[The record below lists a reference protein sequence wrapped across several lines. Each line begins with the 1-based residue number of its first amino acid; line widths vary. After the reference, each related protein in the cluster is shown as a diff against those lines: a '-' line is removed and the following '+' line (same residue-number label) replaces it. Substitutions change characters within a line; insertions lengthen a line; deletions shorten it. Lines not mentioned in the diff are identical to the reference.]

1 MAYENLQPHSAAVIA
16 WRRDGLSLKEC
27 VNRLRAEKGVETS
40 IGTLSRFLKETSP
53 AHGLSSATP
62 QEGLSIDVASIVAE
76 LFAEVRTLKEENR
89 KALEHLSGQIRVA
102 TETAKGKTAITSY
115 DKKKQRQTFFTGLS
129 VGVFLSI
136 LLVGAGVGLM
146 IYFGSRSG

>member
-16 WRRDGLSLKEC
+16 WRRDGVSLKDC
-27 VNRLRAEKGVETS
+27 VDRLRSEQGVETS
-40 IGTLSRFLKETSP
+40 IGTLSRFLKETAP
-53 AHGLSSATP
+53 AHGLRSATP
-62 QEGLSIDVASIVAE
+62 QEGLSIDIASIVAE

-102 TETAKGKTAITSY
+102 TETAKGKTATTSY

-129 VGVFLSI
+129 VGVFLSL

-146 IYFGSRSG
+146 IYLRYQSQ